1 MPSVLLQPRD
11 GPAEQE
17 EGERH
22 VNERDGQAGETGEA
36 VGLAARP
43 PHNACRGPVGH
54 EEAEGRRHPARDG
67 EPEEQQQREEG
78 GDALEAEGVDL
89 MGALQPLC
97 GEPPPEG
104 LGGAFRRPLHQRG
117 APAHPLGMA
126 T

>member
-1 MPSVLLQPRD
+1 MVSEGVGVPSVLLQPRD

-43 PHNACRGPVGH
+43 PHNACRPL
-54 EEAEGRRHPARDG
+54 RR
-67 EPEEQQQREEG
+67 
-78 GDALEAEGVDL
+78 
-89 MGALQPLC
+89 
-97 GEPPPEG
+97 
-104 LGGAFRRPLHQRG
+104 RG
-117 APAHPLGMA
+117 ATLTVAATAMTSTAPSATFSDNTPLPGGRLAMESAKNTASAMFGTTPSAVPA